1 MKILVVS
8 HKTEKDLGSLDH
20 ILVERGYD
28 VTRVLSYMDAIETI
42 DPLGHDLAIFTGGPM
57 GVYQADMFPY
67 LKHEL
72 DYLEKRLAGEKP
84 ILGIC
89 LGAQLTAK
97 ALGSEVF
104 PGESGKEIGWVDIY
118 VNEEGM
124 STPVKHFDTIHT
136 KMMQWHGDTF
146 NLPKGAIRLASSD
159 LYKNQAYSYGKNVM
173 ALQCHPEVQRENIEL
188 WLAAGYKELE
198 ESGLTVQEIR
208 KNTANHIMSLQK
220 QTQLFFNEWLDEV
233 LGKTKVG
240 RNQYA

>member
-8 HKTEKDLGSLDH
+8 HKTEKDIGSLDP

-57 GVYQADMFPY
+57 GVYQADDYPY
-67 LKHEL
+67 LKQEL
-72 DYLEKRLAGEKP
+72 SYLEKRVANDMP
-84 ILGIC
+84 VLGIC
-89 LGAQLTAK
+89 LGAQLLAK

-104 PGESGKEIGWVDIY
+104 PGSNGKEIGWVDVR

-124 STPVKHFDTIHT
+124 KTAVKHLDVSNT

-146 NLPKGAIRLASSD
+146 KLPEGAVRLASSD
-159 LYKNQAYSYGKNVM
+159 LYENQAYSYGKNIM

-188 WLAAGYKELE
+188 WLASGSEELAE
-198 ESGLTVQEIR
+198 NNLTVQGIR
-208 KNTANHIMSLQK
+208 SDSEKNLLTLQH
-220 QTQLFFNEWLDEV
+220 QTQAFFNEWLDEV
-233 LGKTKVG
+233 LGAVS
-240 RNQYA
+240 